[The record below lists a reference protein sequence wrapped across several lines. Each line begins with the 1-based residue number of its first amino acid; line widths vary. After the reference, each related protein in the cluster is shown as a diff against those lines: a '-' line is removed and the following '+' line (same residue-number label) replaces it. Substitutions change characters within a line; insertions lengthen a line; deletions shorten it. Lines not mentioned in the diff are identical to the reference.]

1 MASEIYD
8 MESCVRFW
16 MAGSGWG
23 RCPGRAAVGKVRGQ
37 ELPSRPTCD
46 GVGTGIREHEP
57 VPVAQLG
64 QQNVLVDAVGAVTGR
79 APHLRRQAGGF
90 RGRGKCVCVWGNADS
105 VAAGARNT
113 SPTERRGHKGGGG
126 TCERRSPRRPRPCS
140 THACDETR
148 HHGGNN
154 AGMMPPSPSHRGRE
168 DLGLRLVD
176 GRQYGRAHDLR
187 DSGRGSQW
195 ERELIAD
202 RGRSGHFYRLRYSP

>member
-64 QQNVLVDAVGAVTGR
+64 QQDVLVDAVGAVTGR

-90 RGRGKCVCVWGNADS
+90 RGRGNNGDFSQK
-105 VAAGARNT
+105 
-113 SPTERRGHKGGGG
+113 
-126 TCERRSPRRPRPCS
+126 PCK
-140 THACDETR
+140 HQK
-148 HHGGNN
+148 N
-154 AGMMPPSPSHRGRE
+154 
-168 DLGLRLVD
+168 
-176 GRQYGRAHDLR
+176 
-187 DSGRGSQW
+187 
-195 ERELIAD
+195 LIKLKQKIFIIFCTGD
-202 RGRSGHFYRLRYSP
+202 NQVFFF

>member
-1 MASEIYD
+1 MARGDHSMASEIYD

-46 GVGTGIREHEP
+46 GVGTGILEHEP

-90 RGRGKCVCVWGNADS
+90 RGRGKCVCVGGNADS

-126 TCERRSPRRPRPCS
+126 HERGGALGDPGHAAHMRATRRDI
-140 THACDETR
+140 TAATTQ
-148 HHGGNN
+148 
-154 AGMMPPSPSHRGRE
+154 A
-168 DLGLRLVD
+168 
-176 GRQYGRAHDLR
+176 
-187 DSGRGSQW
+187 
-195 ERELIAD
+195 
-202 RGRSGHFYRLRYSP
+202 